1 MINYKNI
8 SQIKWNVQTTIA
20 SKMMNVVTDTYLK
33 LYPTSNTL
41 DSCKDNDQ
49 RLLYIHIPF
58 CASLCP
64 YCSFHKFLFDETTAI
79 KYFELLRSE
88 MKMVYDLGY
97 KFDSIYFGGG
107 TTTILPVELG
117 KTIDYAKSLFD
128 IKEISCESTPMA
140 LESLISH
147 DLHTKI
153 DRLSVGIQTFN
164 DEYLKQIQRYKKF
177 GSAQEQ
183 YEKVKNALGFF
194 KTINID
200 IIYNY
205 PNQSEEELSNDI
217 KSILELKPNQVT
229 FYPLMYSPALKKT
242 LTKQWGETS
251 NEKEAKLYK
260 LILEKMKTEYTQRS
274 SWAWSLQSKDII
286 DEYVIERAEYIGIG
300 SGAFSFVGDK
310 LYANTFSLMVYEDMI
325 TKGQLPITHQTTFPK
340 RAIKQYRMMVELFG
354 LRKPHEQLYFEELLL
369 KFYGAFEQEEV
380 SAKGAF
386 LFSVLMKEFY
396 NGMDSVRATMRSK
409 LQESDGLL

>member
-1 MINYKNI
+1 MG
-8 SQIKWNVQTTIA
+8 IA
-20 SKMMNVVTDTYLK
+20 TDKYLK
-33 LYPTSNTL
+33 LSSTSQTL
-41 DSCKDNDQ
+41 GICEDSSK

-64 YCSFHKFLFDETTAI
+64 YCSFHKFLFDENTAI
-79 KYFELLRSE
+79 TYFELLRDE

-97 KFDSIYFGGG
+97 KFDSVYFGGG
-107 TTTILPVELG
+107 TTTILPLELS

-140 LESLISH
+140 LKSLIEH
-147 DLHTKI
+147 NLHKKI
-153 DRLSVGIQTFN
+153 DRLSVGIQSFN

-183 YEKVKNALGFF
+183 YEKVKNAIGLF
-194 KTINID
+194 KAINID

-205 PNQSEEELSNDI
+205 PNQSEEELSEDI
-217 KSILELKPNQVT
+217 ETILELKPNQVT
-229 FYPLMYSPALKKT
+229 FYPLMYSPSLKKT
-242 LTKQWGETS
+242 LTKQWGKTS
-251 NEKEAKLYK
+251 DEQEAKLYK
-260 LILEKMKTEYTQRS
+260 LILEKMKGMYTQRS

-300 SGAFSFVGDK
+300 SGAFSFIGDT
-310 LYANTFSLMVYEDMI
+310 LYANTFSLKVYEAMI
-325 TKGQLPITHQTTFPK
+325 TQGKLPITHNAIFPK

-354 LRKPHEQLYFEELLL
+354 LQKSSEHLYFEELLL
-369 KFYGAFEQEEV
+369 KLYGAYNKDAI

-396 NGMDSVRATMRSK
+396 NGMDNVRATMRSK
-409 LQESDGLL
+409 LKEEDGLL

>member
-1 MINYKNI
+1 MISYKNI
-8 SQIKWNVQTTIA
+8 SQIKWNYQTTIA
-20 SKMMNVVTDTYLK
+20 SNLMEFATSKFLNLEGCNEQIAKSTD
-33 LYPTSNTL
+33 
-41 DSCKDNDQ
+41 DNL

-58 CASLCP
+58 CVSLCP
-64 YCSFHKFLFDETTAI
+64 YCSFHKFLFDETTST
-79 KYFELLRSE
+79 KYFELLRCE

-107 TTTILPVELG
+107 TTTILPAELG

-147 DLHTKI
+147 NLHTKI

-177 GSAQEQ
+177 GSAHEQ
-183 YEKVKNALGFF
+183 YEKVRNAMGNF

-200 IIYNY
+200 MIYNY
-205 PNQSEEELSNDI
+205 PTQSEEELSGDI
-217 KSILELKPNQVT
+217 ETILKLKPNQVT

-242 LTKQWGETS
+242 LIKQWGETS
-251 NEKEAKLYK
+251 KHKEAKLYK
-260 LILEKMKTEYTQRS
+260 LILEKMKAQYTQRS

-310 LYANTFSLMVYEDMI
+310 LYANTFSLRVYEDMI
-325 TKGQLPITHQTTFPK
+325 TKGKLPITHSTTFPK

-354 LRKPHEQLYFEELLL
+354 LRKSDEHLYFEELLL
-369 KFYGAFEQEEV
+369 KFYGAFENNEV

-386 LFSVLMKEFY
+386 LFSILMKEFY
-396 NGMDSVRATMRSK
+396 NGMDNVRATMRSK

>member
-1 MINYKNI
+1 
-8 SQIKWNVQTTIA
+8 
-20 SKMMNVVTDTYLK
+20 
-33 LYPTSNTL
+33 
-41 DSCKDNDQ
+41 
-49 RLLYIHIPF
+49 
-58 CASLCP
+58 
-64 YCSFHKFLFDETTAI
+64 
-79 KYFELLRSE
+79 
-88 MKMVYDLGY
+88 MVYDLGY

-107 TTTILPVELG
+107 TTTILPLELS

-140 LESLISH
+140 LGSLIEH
-147 DLHTKI
+147 NLHKKI

-194 KTINID
+194 RAINID

-205 PNQSEEELSNDI
+205 PNQSEEELSSDI
-217 KSILELKPNQVT
+217 DMILTLKPNQVT
-229 FYPLMYSPALKKT
+229 FYPLMYSPSLKKT
-242 LTKQWGETS
+242 LIKQWGNTS
-251 NEKEAKLYK
+251 DKKEAKLYK
-260 LILEKMKTEYTQRS
+260 LILEKMKAEYTQRS

-300 SGAFSFVGDK
+300 SGAFSFVGDT
-310 LYANTFSLMVYEDMI
+310 LYANTFSLKIYEEMI
-325 TKGQLPITHQTTFPK
+325 TQGKLPITHNAIFPK

-354 LRKPHEQLYFEELLL
+354 LQKPHEHLYFEELLL
-369 KFYGAFEQEEV
+369 RFYGAFEKDKV

-409 LQESDGLL
+409 LKEEDGLL